1 MQNKCPIFWIN
12 YIFNVTLHLEMKYN
26 TYTLDNGLR
35 IIHLPSDSQVV
46 YCGYQINAG
55 TRNEEPGEEGLAHF
69 CEHVTFKGTER
80 RKAWHILN
88 CLESVGGD
96 LNAYTNKE
104 GTVYY
109 SAILK
114 EHIARAVD
122 LLSDIVFHSVYPQ
135 AEIDK
140 EVEVICDEIESYNDS
155 PAELIY
161 DEFENI
167 LFKGSPLGHN
177 ILGTA
182 EQVRAFKTEDALR
195 FTRKLYRPDNAIFF
209 AYGDID
215 FKKLV
220 KLIQKALGECPKG
233 RELACSAD
241 CKSAETPTEERITEE
256 TPTEERITEETP
268 TKERITEETPTGET
282 PTEEMEAGNA
292 NHKVQSSKFN
302 VQSKVAG
309 QTIVMQ
315 KNTHQAH
322 VMIGTRAYDVNDDRR
337 MPLYLLNNMLGGP
350 GMNAKLNLALREHNG
365 LVYTVESTMVAYGDT
380 GTWSIYFGC
389 DEHDVKRCLR
399 LVRKELDKFMQKP
412 LSDAQLKAAKK
423 QIKGQIGVA
432 CDNRENFAL
441 DFGKSFLHYGW
452 EKNVDR
458 LYEQVDE
465 ITATQIQAV
474 AQELFDKD
482 RLTTLIFK

>member
-1 MQNKCPIFWIN
+1 
-12 YIFNVTLHLEMKYN
+12 MKYN

-35 IIHLPSDSQVV
+35 IIHLPSDSKVV

-122 LLSDIVFHSVYPQ
+122 LLTDIVFHSVYPQ

-167 LFKGSPLGHN
+167 IFKGSPLGHN

-182 EQVRAFKTEDALR
+182 EQVRSFKTEDALR

-215 FKKLV
+215 FKKLLRLL
-220 KLIQKALGECPKG
+220 K
-233 RELACSAD
+233 
-241 CKSAETPTEERITEE
+241 KSFLNEERRVKSEE
-256 TPTEERITEETP
+256 TTFGDRRESQFNSL
-268 TKERITEETPTGET
+268 
-282 PTEEMEAGNA
+282 EA
-292 NHKVQSSKFN
+292 QTQFN
-302 VQSKVAG
+302 IQHSTFNTQHSFEG

-322 VMIGTRAYDVNDDRR
+322 VMIGTRAYDVNDSRR

-380 GTWSIYFGC
+380 GIWSIYFGC

-412 LSDAQLKAAKK
+412 LSEAQLKAAKK
-423 QIKGQIGVA
+423 QIKGQVGVA

-465 ITATQIQAV
+465 ITAEQIQAV

-482 RLTTLIFK
+482 RITTLIFR

>member
-1 MQNKCPIFWIN
+1 
-12 YIFNVTLHLEMKYN
+12 MKYN

-35 IIHLPSDSQVV
+35 IIHLPSDSKVV

-122 LLSDIVFHSVYPQ
+122 LLTDIVFHSVYPQ

-167 LFKGSPLGHN
+167 IFKGSPLGHN

-182 EQVRAFKTEDALR
+182 EQVRSFKTEDALR

-220 KLIQKALGECPKG
+220 KLIRKALADDDSDKVAENAANSVGK
-233 RELACSAD
+233 LAEEKLPQISQITQISGD
-241 CKSAETPTEERITEE
+241 ENSITTEKSVSSVKSVGPENYPSVG
-256 TPTEERITEETP
+256 
-268 TKERITEETPTGET
+268 KEI
-282 PTEEMEAGNA
+282 
-292 NHKVQSSKFN
+292 
-302 VQSKVAG
+302 AG

-322 VMIGTRAYDVNDDRR
+322 VMIGTRAYDVNDSRR

-380 GTWSIYFGC
+380 GIWSIYFGC

-412 LSDAQLKAAKK
+412 LSEAQLKAAKK
-423 QIKGQIGVA
+423 QIKGQVGVA

-465 ITATQIQAV
+465 ITAEQIQAV

-482 RLTTLIFK
+482 RLTTLIFR

>member
-1 MQNKCPIFWIN
+1 
-12 YIFNVTLHLEMKYN
+12 MKYN

-35 IIHLPSDSQVV
+35 IIHLPSDSKVV

-104 GTVYY
+104 GTIYY

-122 LLSDIVFHSVYPQ
+122 LLTDIVFHSVYPQ

-182 EQVRAFKTEDALR
+182 EQVRAFTTEDALR

-220 KLIQKALGECPKG
+220 KLIGRALADNDSVVKLAEEKLPQISQITQISWNENSIAEEKSVSSVKSVGPKNYPSVGE
-233 RELACSAD
+233 E
-241 CKSAETPTEERITEE
+241 I
-256 TPTEERITEETP
+256 
-268 TKERITEETPTGET
+268 
-282 PTEEMEAGNA
+282 
-292 NHKVQSSKFN
+292 
-302 VQSKVAG
+302 AG

-322 VMIGTRAYDVNDDRR
+322 VMIGTRAYDVNDSRR

-380 GTWSIYFGC
+380 GIWSIYFGC

-412 LSDAQLKAAKK
+412 LSEAQLKAAKK
-423 QIKGQIGVA
+423 QIKGQVGVA

-465 ITATQIQAV
+465 ITAEQIQAV

-482 RLTTLIFK
+482 RLTTLIFR

>member
-241 CKSAETPTEERITEE
+241 CKSAETPTEERIA
-256 TPTEERITEETP
+256 
-268 TKERITEETPTGET
+268 EETPTGET
-282 PTEEMEAGNA
+282 PTEEMEAGDA
-292 NHKVQSSKFN
+292 NHKVQSSMFN

-322 VMIGTRAYDVNDDRR
+322 VMIGTQAYDVNDDRR

-399 LVRKELDKFMQKP
+399 LVRKELDKFMLKP

-465 ITATQIQAV
+465 ITAAQIQAV

>member
-1 MQNKCPIFWIN
+1 
-12 YIFNVTLHLEMKYN
+12 MKYN

-35 IIHLPSDSQVV
+35 IIHLPSDSKVV

-122 LLSDIVFHSVYPQ
+122 LLTDIVFHSVYPQ

-167 LFKGSPLGHN
+167 IFKGSPLGHN

-182 EQVRAFKTEDALR
+182 EQVRRFTTEDALR
-195 FTRKLYRPDNAIFF
+195 FTQKLYRPDNAIFF

-220 KLIQKALGECPKG
+220 KLIGRALADDESGKLAEEGSHADFADDADFSGDTGISEG
-233 RELACSAD
+233 RDSENTQMSQAPQMTQISRGAMD
-241 CKSAETPTEERITEE
+241 SRDSMDSP
-256 TPTEERITEETP
+256 
-268 TKERITEETPTGET
+268 
-282 PTEEMEAGNA
+282 
-292 NHKVQSSKFN
+292 
-302 VQSKVAG
+302 AG

-380 GTWSIYFGC
+380 GVWSIYFGC

-399 LVRKELDKFMQKP
+399 LVRKELDKFMLKP
-412 LSDAQLKAAKK
+412 LSEAQLKAAKK

-465 ITATQIQAV
+465 ITAEQIQAV
-474 AQELFDKD
+474 AKELFDKD
-482 RLTTLIFK
+482 RLTTLIFR

>member
-1 MQNKCPIFWIN
+1 
-12 YIFNVTLHLEMKYN
+12 MKYN
-26 TYTLDNGLR
+26 TYTLNNGLR
-35 IIHLPSDSQVV
+35 IIHLPSDSKVV

-55 TRNEEPGEEGLAHF
+55 TRDEEPGEEGLAHF

-167 LFKGSPLGHN
+167 LFKDSSLGHN

-182 EQVRAFKTEDALR
+182 EQVRTFTTEDALR

-220 KLIQKALGECPKG
+220 KLVKRALADDDSGKLAEEKLPQISQMTQISGDENSITTEKSVSSVKSVVPKNYPSVGE
-233 RELACSAD
+233 E
-241 CKSAETPTEERITEE
+241 I
-256 TPTEERITEETP
+256 
-268 TKERITEETPTGET
+268 
-282 PTEEMEAGNA
+282 
-292 NHKVQSSKFN
+292 
-302 VQSKVAG
+302 AG

-337 MPLYLLNNMLGGP
+337 MPLYLLNNILGGP

-389 DEHDVKRCLR
+389 DEHDIKRCLR
-399 LVRKELDKFMQKP
+399 LVRKELDRMMEKP
-412 LSDAQLKAAKK
+412 LSDSQLKAAKK

-452 EKNVDR
+452 EKNVDC
-458 LYEQVDE
+458 LYEQVE
-465 ITATQIQAV
+465 AITSQQIQDV
-474 AQELFDKD
+474 ARELFDKD
-482 RLTTLIFK
+482 RLITLIFK

>member
-1 MQNKCPIFWIN
+1 
-12 YIFNVTLHLEMKYN
+12 MKYN

-35 IIHLPSDSQVV
+35 IIHLPSDSKVV

-122 LLSDIVFHSVYPQ
+122 LLTDIVFHSVYPQ

-167 LFKGSPLGHN
+167 IFKGSPLGHN

-182 EQVRAFKTEDALR
+182 EQVRSFKTEDALR

-220 KLIQKALGECPKG
+220 KLIRKALADDDSGKVAENAANSVGK
-233 RELACSAD
+233 LAEEKLPQISQITQISGD
-241 CKSAETPTEERITEE
+241 ENSITTEKSVSSVKSVGPENYPSGG
-256 TPTEERITEETP
+256 
-268 TKERITEETPTGET
+268 KEI
-282 PTEEMEAGNA
+282 
-292 NHKVQSSKFN
+292 
-302 VQSKVAG
+302 AG

-322 VMIGTRAYDVNDDRR
+322 VMIGTRAYDVNDSRR

-380 GTWSIYFGC
+380 GIWSIYFGC

-412 LSDAQLKAAKK
+412 LSEAQLKAAKK
-423 QIKGQIGVA
+423 QIKGQVGVA

-465 ITATQIQAV
+465 ITAEQIQAV

-482 RLTTLIFK
+482 RITTLIFR

>member
-1 MQNKCPIFWIN
+1 
-12 YIFNVTLHLEMKYN
+12 MKYN

-35 IIHLPSDSQVV
+35 IIHLPSDSKVV

-122 LLSDIVFHSVYPQ
+122 LLTDIVFHSVYPQ

-167 LFKGSPLGHN
+167 IFKGSPLGHN

-182 EQVRAFKTEDALR
+182 EQVRAFTTEDALR

-220 KLIQKALGECPKG
+220 KLIGRALADNDSVGKLANNEVPQISQITQISRDENSIAEEKLPQISQITQISWNENSIAEEKSVSSVKSVGPKNYPSVG
-233 RELACSAD
+233 D
-241 CKSAETPTEERITEE
+241 GI
-256 TPTEERITEETP
+256 
-268 TKERITEETPTGET
+268 
-282 PTEEMEAGNA
+282 
-292 NHKVQSSKFN
+292 
-302 VQSKVAG
+302 AG

-322 VMIGTRAYDVNDDRR
+322 VMIGTRAYDVNDSRR

-380 GTWSIYFGC
+380 GIWSIYFGC

-412 LSDAQLKAAKK
+412 LSEAQLKAAKK
-423 QIKGQIGVA
+423 QIKGQVGVA

-465 ITATQIQAV
+465 ITAEQIQAV

-482 RLTTLIFK
+482 RLTTLIFR

>member
-1 MQNKCPIFWIN
+1 
-12 YIFNVTLHLEMKYN
+12 MKYN

-35 IIHLPSDSQVV
+35 IIHLPSDSKVV

-167 LFKGSPLGHN
+167 LFKGSSLGHN

-182 EQVRAFKTEDALR
+182 EQVRSFTTEDALR

-220 KLIQKALGECPKG
+220 KLVGRALADDDSGKLAEEDCHADFADGADFSGGTGFAGDENSITTEKSVSSVKSVGPKNYPSVGE
-233 RELACSAD
+233 E
-241 CKSAETPTEERITEE
+241 I
-256 TPTEERITEETP
+256 
-268 TKERITEETPTGET
+268 
-282 PTEEMEAGNA
+282 
-292 NHKVQSSKFN
+292 
-302 VQSKVAG
+302 AG

-337 MPLYLLNNMLGGP
+337 MPLYLLNNILGGP

-389 DEHDVKRCLR
+389 DEHDIKRCLR
-399 LVRKELDKFMQKP
+399 LVRKELDRMMEKP
-412 LSDAQLKAAKK
+412 LSDSQLKAAKK

-452 EKNVDR
+452 EKNVDC
-458 LYEQVDE
+458 LYEQVE
-465 ITATQIQAV
+465 AITSQQIQDV
-474 AQELFDKD
+474 ARELFDKD
-482 RLTTLIFK
+482 RLITLIFK

>member
-1 MQNKCPIFWIN
+1 
-12 YIFNVTLHLEMKYN
+12 MKYN
-26 TYTLDNGLR
+26 THTLDNGLR
-35 IIHLPSDSQVV
+35 IIHLPSDSKVV

-55 TRNEEPGEEGLAHF
+55 TRDEEPGEEGLAHF

-135 AEIDK
+135 TEIDK

-167 LFKGSPLGHN
+167 LFKDSSLGHN

-182 EQVRAFKTEDALR
+182 EQVRSFTTEDALR

-220 KLIQKALGECPKG
+220 KLVRRALADDDSGKLAAEKLPKNYPSVGE
-233 RELACSAD
+233 E
-241 CKSAETPTEERITEE
+241 I
-256 TPTEERITEETP
+256 
-268 TKERITEETPTGET
+268 
-282 PTEEMEAGNA
+282 
-292 NHKVQSSKFN
+292 
-302 VQSKVAG
+302 AG

-337 MPLYLLNNMLGGP
+337 MPLYLLNNILGGP
-350 GMNAKLNLALREHNG
+350 GMNAKLNLTLREHNG

-389 DEHDVKRCLR
+389 DEHDIKRCLR
-399 LVRKELDKFMQKP
+399 LVRKELDRMMEKP
-412 LSDAQLKAAKK
+412 LSDSQLKAAKK

-452 EKNVDR
+452 EKNVDC
-458 LYEQVDE
+458 LYEQVE
-465 ITATQIQAV
+465 AITSQQIQDV
-474 AQELFDKD
+474 ARELFDKN
-482 RLTTLIFK
+482 RLITLIFK